1 MSVLSRY
8 LAWFGDQQLS
18 VQVVS
23 TALLF
28 GLLFVFGLY
37 TLGLGPLVVIMA
49 VMLEHWYR
57 EGDYSNS
64 ESDD

>member
-8 LAWFGDQQLS
+8 LVWFGDQSLS

-57 EGDYSNS
+57 EGEYSNA

>member
-8 LAWFGDQQLS
+8 LVWFGDQSLS

-37 TLGLGPLVVIMA
+37 TLGLGPLVVVMA